1 MIYILT
7 LALIISFLG
16 NILFLW
22 YVRELLKRMWTLTST
37 KTELWSTIENYS
49 DHLKAVYEMEMFY
62 GDETIQNLI
71 QHTRY
76 LKDYFDDYKKAELL
90 FEEESLAKEKE
101 EEVE

>member
-16 NILFLW
+16 NVLFLW

-49 DHLKAVYEMEMFY
+49 DHLKAVYEIEMFY
-62 GDETIQNLI
+62 GDETIQILI

-90 FEEESLAKEKE
+90 F
-101 EEVE
+101 